1 MQLIFLF
8 ETNKTSK
15 SDYKYVRSYLLN
27 TGMDRKFKFSP
38 LYLNGK
44 GNYDKFENKI
54 NSLIK
59 DYQGISKVF
68 MFIDVDSISLNYDQ
82 AKLNKDII
90 NYCKEKDFEII
101 WFKRTI
107 EEVFWGEKTPQNKK
121 NTKADEFLRK
131 NIITKIDYSI
141 LNKETYDT
149 LKNGESNLK
158 FVFDK
163 FINL

>member
-1 MQLIFLF
+1 
-8 ETNKTSK
+8 
-15 SDYKYVRSYLLN
+15 
-27 TGMDRKFKFSP
+27 
-38 LYLNGK
+38 
-44 GNYDKFENKI
+44 
-54 NSLIK
+54 
-59 DYQGISKVF
+59 

-107 EEVFWGEKTPQNKK
+107 EEAFWGEKTPQNKK